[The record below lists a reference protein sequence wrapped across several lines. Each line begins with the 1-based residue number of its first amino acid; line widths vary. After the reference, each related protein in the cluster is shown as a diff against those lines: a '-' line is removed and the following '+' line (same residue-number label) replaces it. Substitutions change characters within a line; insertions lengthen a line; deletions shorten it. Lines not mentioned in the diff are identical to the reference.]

1 MGLDG
6 NRCPYIAHEPLSD
19 AGWAAWDVLTRCS
32 GQLRLAPQGAGV
44 IGLDLAAAIHLGRAA
59 GYDEQALA
67 ELLPAGETGLVKA
80 LNERLAATLD

>member
-1 MGLDG
+1 
-6 NRCPYIAHEPLSD
+6 
-19 AGWAAWDVLTRCS
+19 VLTRCS

-59 GYDEQALA
+59 GYDEQALS